1 MKCSAGLAEIEGRK
15 YKNAA
20 RCFLQASFDHCTCS
34 DVRKRKRNREREGE
48 RERERERGRS
58 EEREGEGEGES
69 RGERERD
76 KVGDGLYTIL
86 EAIL

>member
-34 DVRKRKRNREREGE
+34 DVRKRKRNREREWE
-48 RERERERGRS
+48 RRRERGRS